1 MRLAQV
7 QLAHVAALVLALTAS
22 ACCTNVPDYVWTS
35 DAEGVLMGAS
45 LMSAQAEAD
54 DVARCEAA
62 CAQLVEDG
70 EGSTTGGSSGGD
82 YDRVVSCTAV
92 GEDAALAAW
101 DPAQVSVT
109 VMCTVEYSEPG
120 FCTGRRPLGHHE
132 LSRAIDSRGAWFA
145 DMAHLESA
153 SIQAFVE
160 LAQWL
165 DARGAPSELAER
177 CRAAASDEIVHAELM
192 AELALREGAELATPS
207 ADPPA
212 DDLLAVALHN
222 ASEGCVHEA
231 FAALIAA
238 EQARTCVDPNL
249 RSVFARIAADEL
261 RHGQLAWDLHAWLM
275 ARLDDAGR
283 AKVEAAQLEALARL
297 PTTIRSNAARTPLG
311 LGWPSPALA
320 AAMAEHFAALVSHDE
335 MTVQSPRVSAA
346 AC

>member
-132 LSRAIDSRGAWFA
+132 RSRAIDSRGAWFA

-165 DARGAPSELAER
+165 DARGRDGRALRRARLARRNDRTITACLRRGLLAPS
-177 CRAAASDEIVHAELM
+177 S
-192 AELALREGAELATPS
+192 
-207 ADPPA
+207 
-212 DDLLAVALHN
+212 
-222 ASEGCVHEA
+222 
-231 FAALIAA
+231 
-238 EQARTCVDPNL
+238 
-249 RSVFARIAADEL
+249 
-261 RHGQLAWDLHAWLM
+261 
-275 ARLDDAGR
+275 
-283 AKVEAAQLEALARL
+283 
-297 PTTIRSNAARTPLG
+297 
-311 LGWPSPALA
+311 
-320 AAMAEHFAALVSHDE
+320 
-335 MTVQSPRVSAA
+335 
-346 AC
+346 